1 MLNQDTQT
9 IAGLQLHQCVTLFVC
24 MSVEGVGCWYT
35 ERITSK
41 MVTTPTF
48 YPQRPNVF
56 SSLPTRC
63 NGRHISWKTLK
74 ARPGWGWE
82 DGFKS
87 SPNWRDANQLRNVTR
102 VNSEEWELFPPSAL
116 T

>member
-24 MSVEGVGCWYT
+24 MRVEGVGCWYT

-48 YPQRPNVF
+48 YPKDQTFPAI
-56 SSLPTRC
+56 SLP
-63 NGRHISWKTLK
+63 GVMVDIYLGKL
-74 ARPGWGWE
+74 
-82 DGFKS
+82 
-87 SPNWRDANQLRNVTR
+87 
-102 VNSEEWELFPPSAL
+102 
-116 T
+116 